1 MVLLTFASMYSDNVI
16 FASCLQVAISLNCL
30 ETSNMYGSGFHP
42 EVVGLDLASS
52 VEYIGVPN
60 PVL

>member
-1 MVLLTFASMYSDNVI
+1 
-16 FASCLQVAISLNCL
+16 
-30 ETSNMYGSGFHP
+30 MYGSGFHP
-42 EVVGLDLASS
+42 EVVGLDLATS